1 MLPPPLE
8 TGPVIPAA
16 RIAAA
21 TTTGSGPLPPGLEPQ
36 PPALVPLAL
45 GIDIGGTKV
54 AAGVVDG
61 KGAILEEIRR
71 ETPGRDAR
79 AVEAV
84 IVELVRELGSR
95 HDIASVGIGA
105 AGWMDLAGAKVVFS
119 PHLAWRD
126 EPLRDT
132 LEALLQRPVVI
143 TNDADAAAWAEWRF
157 GAGRGHDRLL
167 MLTLGTGI
175 GGALMIDGRVERGS
189 FGMAGEFGHQII
201 MPGGH
206 RCECGNRGCWEQYAS
221 GNALGREGRELAR
234 KHSPMAAGLLAAA
247 NGRPKDITGTVVT
260 ELALDGEATAQELVA
275 EVGDWLGLGIANLAA
290 ALDPALFIIGGGLS
304 AAGDLMLEPARRAY
318 SRNLTG
324 RGYRKE
330 AAITVAQL
338 GPSAGLIGAA
348 DLARVRRLGL
358 AGAP

>member
-1 MLPPPLE
+1 MFPPIPTRTRASVAPL
-8 TGPVIPAA
+8 
-16 RIAAA
+16 
-21 TTTGSGPLPPGLEPQ
+21 S
-36 PPALVPLAL
+36 L

-54 AAGVVDG
+54 AAGVVDAHG
-61 KGAILEEIRR
+61 VILEEVRR
-71 ETPGRDAR
+71 DTPGRDAR

-84 IVELVRELGSR
+84 IAELVHELGRR
-95 HDIASVGIGA
+95 HPIDAVGIGA
-105 AGWMDLAGAKVVFS
+105 AGWMDLSGSRVVFS

-126 EPLRDT
+126 EPLRAN
-132 LEALLQRPVVI
+132 LEAMLARPVLV

-157 GAGRGHDRLL
+157 GAGRDRDRMV

-175 GGALMIDGRVERGS
+175 GGALVIDGRVERGS

-247 NGRPKDITGTVVT
+247 LGRPKGITGSVVT
-260 ELALDGEATAQELVA
+260 DLALQGEATAQELVA
-275 EVGDWLGLGIANLAA
+275 EVGEWLGLGIANLAA
-290 ALDPALFIIGGGLS
+290 ALDPAVFIIGGGLS
-304 AAGDLMLEPARRAY
+304 AAGDLLLEPARRAY
-318 SRNLTG
+318 LRNLTG
-324 RGYRKE
+324 RGYRQE
-330 AAITVAQL
+330 AVIAQAQL

-348 DLARVRRLGL
+348 DLAREQLRLH
-358 AGAP
+358 

>member
-1 MLPPPLE
+1 MLTPSSE
-8 TGPVIPAA
+8 PVPARPEQSNA
-16 RIAAA
+16 PSNR
-21 TTTGSGPLPPGLEPQ
+21 L
-36 PPALVPLAL
+36 PLAL

-61 KGAILEEIRR
+61 QGTILEVIRQ

-79 AVEAV
+79 AVEEV
-84 IVELVRELGSR
+84 ITQLVQELGAR
-95 HDIASVGIGA
+95 HDVASVGIGA
-105 AGWMDLAGAKVVFS
+105 AGWMDLAGARVVFS

-126 EPLRDT
+126 EPLQEN
-132 LEALLQRPVVI
+132 LQELLQRPVLV
-143 TNDADAAAWAEWRF
+143 TNDADAAAWAESRF
-157 GAGRGHDRLL
+157 GAGRGHERLI

-175 GGALMIDGRVERGS
+175 GGALVIDGRVERGS

-221 GNALGREGRELAR
+221 GNALGREGRELAK
-234 KHSPMAAGLLAAA
+234 KHSPMAAGLLKASK
-247 NGRPKDITGTVVT
+247 GRAKDITGSMVT
-260 ELALDGEATAQELVA
+260 ELALQGEATAQELVA

-304 AAGDLMLEPARRAY
+304 AAGDLMLEPARRAF

-324 RGYRKE
+324 RGYRQE
-330 AAITVAQL
+330 AVITVAQL
-338 GPSAGLIGAA
+338 GPMAGLIGAA
-348 DLARVRRLGL
+348 DLSRTHR
-358 AGAP
+358 

>member
-1 MLPPPLE
+1 MLPPISAPS
-8 TGPVIPAA
+8 
-16 RIAAA
+16 A
-21 TTTGSGPLPPGLEPQ
+21 TVS
-36 PPALVPLAL
+36 PALSL

-54 AAGVVDG
+54 AAGVVDEH
-61 KGAILEEIRR
+61 GAIVDELRR
-71 ETPGRDAR
+71 DTPGRDPR

-84 IVELVRELGSR
+84 ITELVQELGTR
-95 HDIASVGIGA
+95 HQLGSVGIGA
-105 AGWMDLAGAKVVFS
+105 AGWMDLAGSRVVFS

-126 EPLRDT
+126 EPLQEN
-132 LEALLQRPVVI
+132 LQGLLGRPVLV

-157 GAGRGHDRLL
+157 GAGRDRDRMV

-175 GGALMIDGRVERGS
+175 GGALVLDGRVERGS

-247 NGRPKDITGTVVT
+247 GGRPKGITGQVVT
-260 ELALDGEATAQELVA
+260 ALALQGEHTAQELVA
-275 EVGDWLGLGIANLAA
+275 EVGEWLGLGIANLAA

-304 AAGDLMLEPARRAY
+304 AAGDLLLEPARRAY
-318 SRNLTG
+318 LRNLTG
-324 RGYRKE
+324 RGYRQE
-330 AAITVAQL
+330 AIIAEAQL
-338 GPSAGLIGAA
+338 GPMAGLIGAA
-348 DLARVRRLGL
+348 DLAREQSQKKS
-358 AGAP
+358 

>member
-1 MLPPPLE
+1 MFPPPPNN
-8 TGPVIPAA
+8 GPDS
-16 RIAAA
+16 
-21 TTTGSGPLPPGLEPQ
+21 SGCINQ
-36 PPALVPLAL
+36 PPKTRTPLAL

-54 AAGVVDG
+54 AAGVVDSNG
-61 KGAILEEIRR
+61 VILEELRR
-71 ETPGRDAR
+71 CTPGRDAR

-84 IVELVRELGSR
+84 IVELVHELGAR
-95 HDIASVGIGA
+95 YEFASVGIGA
-105 AGWMDLAGAKVVFS
+105 AGWMDLAGTKVVFS

-132 LEALLQRPVVI
+132 LETLLQRPVVL

-175 GGALMIDGRVERGS
+175 GGALMINGRVERGS

-234 KHSPMAAGLLAAA
+234 KHSPMAAGLLAATH
-247 NGRPKDITGTVVT
+247 GRPKEITGNVVT
-260 ELALDGEATAQELVA
+260 ELALAGEATAQELVA

-290 ALDPALFIIGGGLS
+290 ALDPAIFIIGGGLS
-304 AAGDLMLEPARRAY
+304 AAGDLLLEPARRAF

-324 RGYRKE
+324 RGYRQE
-330 AAITVAQL
+330 ALITVGQL

-348 DLARVRRLGL
+348 DLARVRGHENTR
-358 AGAP
+358 